1 MTSTADHRMNWVS
14 QAHCRSANPEDLF
27 VRGAAQ
33 RTAAK
38 ICRHC
43 PVRRDCAA
51 DALDNQIEYGVWG
64 GLTERERRALLHQ
77 HPDVASWAE
86 LLTGIASNQL
96 TLSTYA
102 AAPS

>member
-1 MTSTADHRMNWVS
+1 MTSIADDRISWVS

-33 RTAAK
+33 RKAAK

-43 PVRRDCAA
+43 PVRNECAA

-64 GLTERERRALLHQ
+64 GLTERERRALLRR
-77 HPDVASWAE
+77 HPDIQSWAE
-86 LLTGIASNQL
+86 FFATTS
-96 TLSTYA
+96 A
-102 AAPS
+102 ARSARPAFGAHTP

>member
-1 MTSTADHRMNWVS
+1 MTSTADHRINWVS

-33 RTAAK
+33 RKAAK

-43 PVRRDCAA
+43 PVRNECAA

-64 GLTERERRALLHQ
+64 GLTERERRALLRQ
-77 HPDVASWAE
+77 YPDVASWAE
-86 LLTGIASNQL
+86 FLAAKSGHRPTR
-96 TLSTYA
+96 STCGA
-102 AAPS
+102 T